1 MIPPLSSF
9 MYQTLYFWHR
19 SRRLAHFCI
28 HHYTAWTW
36 KPQTGPRKPQTVP
49 LLHSTL
55 QHRLES
61 RRLSHCCIQ
70 LYSIDLKAPQTGPLL
85 HSTLIF
91 ATKVTNRPTSAFNF
105 TFLTKTKS
113 ERRCLAHCGSK
124 TEHHGLVYWSI
135 YSMYKFIVLSLK
147 ARKRSTVAEKFKI
160 ACTTISV

>member
-1 MIPPLSSF
+1 MSPLKVFYDPPSF
-9 MYQTLYFWHR
+9 IFYVSNFTF
-19 SRRLAHFCI
+19 LAQ
-28 HHYTAWTW
+28 
-36 KPQTGPRKPQTVP
+36 KPKTGP

-55 QHRLES
+55 YSIDLKASDRAKKAADCPTAAFNFTAYRLES

-70 LYSIDLKAPQTGPLL
+70 IYSIDLKAPQTGPLL

-135 YSMYKFIVLSLK
+135 YYIV
-147 ARKRSTVAEKFKI
+147 
-160 ACTTISV
+160 CTSS